1 LTKEKADLI
10 ASRDGLTKEKAT
22 LTTAR
27 DAEAKAK
34 TEATQLCAA
43 LTKEKADLIASR
55 DGLTKEKATLT
66 TARDAEAKAKAEV
79 IQQRDSA
86 AQQQAKAL
94 QEQQQESEL
103 LLLQLHQ
110 VQEELEHYFLQHQQA
125 TQDKAQLDTRWS
137 KLMARYPDYTEWDR
151 VELVQDDIQTTKP
164 SQVRTQIHGLKSG
177 GRSLPMLDLTVKV
190 TNKRPILIL
199 TPPARASESP
209 LLYWPIRV
217 NEAGA
222 NALQPLT
229 IDPSAAFATQASE
242 LLRSLTPSDIN
253 ALCSACSAML
263 DGLPTTLPQRSSW
276 VQHVSTLRQQLV
288 DLSPVWRFDAVQ
300 LKHQQVNPDYENL
313 CFTLTNAHF
322 GARRWP
328 SFEFRLS
335 ASNIK
340 RGKFSG
346 HPKLEFPLQEQGDK
360 QFENWF
366 EESEDDQG
374 PKFELRFDIKTRSL
388 DINTW
393 RTLSASDQAQTL
405 SLSDQLPV
413 LLQRLQAQ
421 GVQISRPWI
430 DWQGM
435 AGAIQDAFS
444 HCLSAPTRQQP
455 SA

>member
-1 LTKEKADLI
+1 
-10 ASRDGLTKEKAT
+10 
-22 LTTAR
+22 
-27 DAEAKAK
+27 
-34 TEATQLCAA
+34 
-43 LTKEKADLIASR
+43 
-55 DGLTKEKATLT
+55 
-66 TARDAEAKAKAEV
+66 
-79 IQQRDSA
+79 
-86 AQQQAKAL
+86 
-94 QEQQQESEL
+94 
-103 LLLQLHQ
+103 
-110 VQEELEHYFLQHQQA
+110 
-125 TQDKAQLDTRWS
+125 
-137 KLMARYPDYTEWDR
+137 
-151 VELVQDDIQTTKP
+151 
-164 SQVRTQIHGLKSG
+164 
-177 GRSLPMLDLTVKV
+177 
-190 TNKRPILIL
+190 
-199 TPPARASESP
+199 
-209 LLYWPIRV
+209 
-217 NEAGA
+217 
-222 NALQPLT
+222 
-229 IDPSAAFATQASE
+229 
-242 LLRSLTPSDIN
+242 
-253 ALCSACSAML
+253 
-263 DGLPTTLPQRSSW
+263 
-276 VQHVSTLRQQLV
+276 LRQQLV

-300 LKHQQVNPDYENL
+300 LKHHQVNPDYENL

-335 ASNIK
+335 AANIK

-393 RTLSASDQAQTL
+393 RTLSPSDQAQTL

-421 GVQISRPWI
+421 GVQISRPWT

-435 AGAIQDAFS
+435 AAAIQDAFS